1 MTDVIPGPLS
11 ERLRRLSTELRSLED
26 ELKSGHTPEA
36 LHLQEFRRVLD
47 NARMT
52 AWTVSELL
60 NARERRQD
68 PAKVASFVVAER
80 LRRCNH
86 MLKDLCADFENE
98 GVTWQTHG
106 IQSLFETVK
115 LLQVRLSKL
124 IDDHRTRF
132 EKVQEAGR

>member
-1 MTDVIPGPLS
+1 MTDVTPDPLS

-36 LHLQEFRRVLD
+36 PPLQEFRRVLD

-80 LRRCNH
+80 LRRCNQ
-86 MLKDLCADFENE
+86 MLKDLCADIENE

-115 LLQVRLSKL
+115 TLQVHLSKL
-124 IDDHRTRF
+124 IDAHRARF